1 MTLGGLSIVLGN
13 GNQNMNPVAS
23 FLVVV
28 LLLVVDDGT
37 VELSASCG
45 PLASF
50 VGAVLI
56 ADGSR

>member
-28 LLLVVDDGT
+28 LLLVDDGT

-45 PLASF
+45 HQS
-50 VGAVLI
+50 
-56 ADGSR
+56 